1 MMIKQGEKRGKL
13 ILIIENEKTIS
24 RNDIAPF
31 VNSEYV
37 KIKNVEKLEYGSFKG
52 FLSLEKLILTRVK
65 NIGDEAFC
73 DCKNIVSVGFNEG
86 IKTIGKKAFFGCKS
100 ITSLEF
106 PETLTLIGAQ
116 CFRGCSS
123 IEKIHFDSD
132 TRELVIGDR
141 AFAMTK
147 EAFRSFC
154 KDKVIDRI
162 DLPPNLNALGNA
174 VFEGKDVK
182 SLEIFAGRRGHA
194 AGAFNSIQCEKL
206 ILSYDNGSPFCDSDF
221 YAVPDDDFIWSM
233 VSEEGSNG

>member
-13 ILIIENEKTIS
+13 ILIIENERTIT
-24 RNDIAPF
+24 RNDVAPF

-37 KIKNVEKLEYGSFKG
+37 KIKNVEKLEYGSFKC
-52 FLSLEKLILTRVK
+52 FLSLKKVILTRVK

-100 ITSLEF
+100 IECLEF
-106 PETLTLIGAQ
+106 PETLTFIGAQ

-123 IEKIHFDSD
+123 VEEIHFNCD

-147 EAFRSFC
+147 EAFRSSC
-154 KDKVIDRI
+154 KDKVINKI
-162 DLPPNLNALGNA
+162 SLPPNLNALGNS
-174 VFEGKDVK
+174 VFEGKDVEK
-182 SLEIFAGRRGHA
+182 LEIFAGRRGHSA
-194 AGAFNSIQCEKL
+194 DAFNAIQCEEL
-206 ILSYDNGSPFCDSDF
+206 ILSYDNRSPFRDSYF
-221 YAVPDDDFIWSM
+221 YAVPDSDFIWSM
-233 VSEEGSNG
+233 VSEEGNNV